1 MAIVTSGPYVGF
13 SGTVDGYTYSQ
24 LADGRTSVKKKNSA
38 SKVPLTVSQISVQKD
53 SDIFADFIKPLEDFI
68 RVGYDLEAKALKMNH
83 HNAMVKSMRPNTIE
97 GLYPHRHI
105 NYSKVLVT
113 KGTLMM
119 PEKFNVELDPEGF
132 SFTWSTELI
141 PTNTHH
147 SDQAL
152 MLAYFPELKEVVH
165 RFGGAPRHEGQD
177 LLNLTGVEKGYTA
190 EVYLSFIADDHSSIA
205 NSKYLGQLSW

>member
-13 SGTVDGYTYSQ
+13 SGTVDGFTYSQ
-24 LADGRTSVKKKNSA
+24 MADGRTSVKRKNSA

-68 RVGYDLEAKALKMNH
+68 RVGYDLEANALKLNH
-83 HNAMVKSMRPNTIE
+83 HNAMVKSMRRNTLE
-97 GLYPHRHI
+97 GLYPHRYI

-113 KGTLMM
+113 KGRLPM
-119 PEKFNVELDPEGF
+119 PETFNVELAQEGL

-141 PTNTHH
+141 PMRTHH
-147 SDQAL
+147 SDQAM
-152 MLAYFPELKEVVH
+152 MLVYFPELMETVYKI
-165 RFGGAPRHEGQD
+165 GGAARHTGND

-190 EVYLSFIADDHSSIA
+190 EVYLSFIADDHTSIA